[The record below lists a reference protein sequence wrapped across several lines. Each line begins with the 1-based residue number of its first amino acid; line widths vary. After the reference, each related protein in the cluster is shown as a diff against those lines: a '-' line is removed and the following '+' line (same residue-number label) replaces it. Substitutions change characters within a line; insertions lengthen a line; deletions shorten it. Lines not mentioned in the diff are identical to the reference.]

1 MAKATEL
8 SETEAIKQVIAD
20 GVAMDYIDVVD
31 AVERRFQLK
40 TSSAKV
46 EQVHREMANA
56 IAEATPIPEPKMK
69 IALASKLPSQDKQRQ
84 APSDT
89 PPASD
94 VAEMTTDQ
102 MALTL
107 QFVKSIG
114 GLNSAKRALAELEAT
129 LLG

>member
-31 AVERRFQLK
+31 AVERRFQVK

-46 EQVHREMANA
+46 EQVHHELADA
-56 IAEATPIPEPKMK
+56 IAETNSIPEPKMK
-69 IALASKLPSQDKQRQ
+69 IALASKLPSEDKPRK
-84 APSDT
+84 SSSNT

-94 VAEMTTDQ
+94 GTGMTTEQ
-102 MALTL
+102 MTLAL
-107 QFVKSIG
+107 QFVKSMG